1 MNERA
6 SRIIR
11 TLFLY
16 LAWMLVPVF
25 LGLAIIGGYEAYSPV
40 PMGDMW
46 NGTLGFYVNASHG
59 DWSSWWAQHNEHRI
73 LLSRI
78 LFWMEEAWFSGK
90 GLFLLVTN
98 YLLVAG
104 VAILFFFIWRE
115 RSRGWGASFAVFLSV
130 WLLS

>member
-73 LLSRI
+73 LR
-78 LFWMEEAWFSGK
+78 GDPV
-90 GLFLLVTN
+90 LLH
-98 YLLVAG
+98 LA
-104 VAILFFFIWRE
+104 
-115 RSRGWGASFAVFLSV
+115 
-130 WLLS
+130 